1 MFHILL
7 VLSMNYEQNVFRNIF
22 VLIFSKYI
30 AFFISFHLFHQEA
43 EFEGIPRGFKKF
55 ASSWVSN
62 LVWVQ
67 LTFTIQIWSLSFSLS
82 KVRVKQLQEWLSSSN
97 IRYFSIPFAVLTHW
111 LLWWKLYLHK
121 SWYYYPGLF
130 SVCAFKFTKY
140 P

>member
-97 IRYFSIPFAVLTHW
+97 ICYFSIPFAVLTH
-111 LLWWKLYLHK
+111 
-121 SWYYYPGLF
+121 
-130 SVCAFKFTKY
+130 
-140 P
+140 